1 MRLRFLLAVLAAAL
15 AGCAS
20 ARLPA
25 PTGPTPT
32 ATGDLGGP
40 LRQAWRYDAEA
51 GFGETPG
58 VIVGNLLYVGTRSG
72 EVRAIRLET
81 GKKVA
86 IAKLF
91 DSIETAP
98 LPVGD
103 NRLFVVPKSRQR
115 PVLLQLGGE
124 TVWTARE
131 RIPVSAQPS
140 LEERF
145 IRVTGRDWTGLLLNR
160 ETGDVIEQR
169 TFERRPVRN
178 LGLLAYHDPH
188 GGQVVVFSLADSTV
202 RGTSPEMTPF
212 GVALGATDGAL
223 RMIEGDTLR
232 WMRDLGDPITAAPT
246 FYNGRLYVGT
256 LGRNLFVLDAATG
269 AILQETR
276 VGGRIQSRPLVY
288 PGGVIVFAEPS
299 HVYHFV
305 PATDET
311 PAAR

>member
-1 MRLRFLLAVLAAAL
+1 M
-15 AGCAS
+15 
-20 ARLPA
+20 PA
-25 PTGPTPT
+25 PSGPTPST
-32 ATGDLGGP
+32 TGDLGGP

-58 VIVGNLLYVGTRSG
+58 VIVGDLLYVGTRSG

-98 LPVGD
+98 LVVGES
-103 NRLFVVPKSRQR
+103 RLFVVPKSRQR
-115 PVLLQLGGE
+115 PVLLQLGGG

-131 RIPVSAQPS
+131 RIPVSDRPN
-140 LEERF
+140 LEDRY
-145 IRVTGRDWTGLLLNR
+145 IRVTGQDWTGLLLNR
-160 ETGDVIEQR
+160 ETGEVVEQKR
-169 TFERRPVRN
+169 FERQTARRN
-178 LGLLAYHDPH
+178 WLLAYDDPH
-188 GGQVVVFSLADSTV
+188 AGREIVLSLADSTV

-212 GVALGATDGAL
+212 GVAMGATDGAL
-223 RMIEGDTLR
+223 RMIEDGTLR
-232 WMRDLGDPITAAPT
+232 WMRDLGDPMTAAPT
-246 FYNGRLYVGT
+246 LYNGRLYVGT
-256 LGRNLFVLDAATG
+256 LGRKLFVLDAATG
-269 AILQETR
+269 EILHEYR

-288 PGGVIVFAEPS
+288 SGGVIVFAEPS

-305 PATDET
+305 PAADET